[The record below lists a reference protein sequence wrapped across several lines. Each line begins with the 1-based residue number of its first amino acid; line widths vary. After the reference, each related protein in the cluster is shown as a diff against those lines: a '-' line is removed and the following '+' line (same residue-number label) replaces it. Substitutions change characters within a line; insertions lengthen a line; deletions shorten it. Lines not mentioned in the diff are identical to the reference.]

1 MILEAK
7 SGSKVLIFVKSI
19 EVGSPGSMA
28 RLKRFFLFEEE
39 GRERDFEEGE
49 EALFIVGE

>member
-7 SGSKVLIFVKSI
+7 SGSKILIFVKSI

-28 RLKRFFLFEEE
+28 RLKSFFLLREE
-39 GRERDFEEGE
+39 GREILKKEKR
-49 EALFIVGE
+49 LFLL

>member
-7 SGSKVLIFVKSI
+7 SGSKILIFVKSI

-28 RLKRFFLFEEE
+28 RLKSFFLL
-39 GRERDFEEGE
+39 RERDFEEGE
-49 EALFIVGE
+49 EALFIVRD